1 MRHIFY
7 IFLIALLAGSCSRQP
22 SDGDA
27 LFTQCI
33 VRGDSTATARNFYEA
48 GHRLVQVADSLPLG
62 VAPDSVL
69 HVLLFAADYA
79 QGSSDHALNYD
90 IQRQLALQYEAKN
103 LFSLQQ
109 ESQRAMLAE
118 ARVLADP

>member
-1 MRHIFY
+1 MKHIFC
-7 IFLIALLAGSCSRQP
+7 IFLIAFLAGSCSRQP

-27 LFTQCI
+27 LLTQCI
-33 VRGDSTATARNFYEA
+33 VRGDSTATARNLYEA
-48 GHRLVQVADSLPLG
+48 ALRDYTERQMED
-62 VAPDSVL
+62 PDSVL

-90 IQRQLALQYEAKN
+90 ILRQLALLYEAKN